1 MQVPGPEEK
10 YCKLPPLDQ
19 YCTLQFEVH
28 DFPAG
33 FAGQM
38 VMPGSTLVPYA
49 QCDPAGQ
56 YRSIKPMSS
65 GVARYVP
72 VPVPLGLVH
81 SILYVFVAVGET
93 VTEPDVA
100 PFVEK
105 SGLEQTSLFVLDHVS
120 VVELPSTTVVG
131 LAESDTVGTGG
142 GAVTVIAVQGPQLSF
157 SFVSATTLPTS
168 AHKRAYHVPPV
179 ANVTA
184 REMLRVLPAGVADV
198 FTALP
203 IHAAFAPAAEVAL

>member
-1 MQVPGPEEK
+1 M
-10 YCKLPPLDQ
+10 PPFVQL
-19 YCTLQFEVH
+19 CTLQFAVQ

-33 FAGQM
+33 LEGQ
-38 VMPGSTLVPYA
+38 VGILGSTFVPYA
-49 QCDPAGQ
+49 QWDPAGQ
-56 YRSIKPMSS
+56 YKSIGPTVS

-81 SILYVFVAVGET
+81 STVYVFVAVGET
-93 VTEPDVA
+93 LTEPEVA

-105 SGLEQTSLFVLDHVS
+105 SGLSQNSLFVLDHVS

-157 SFVSATTLPTS
+157 SFVSATTPPTS